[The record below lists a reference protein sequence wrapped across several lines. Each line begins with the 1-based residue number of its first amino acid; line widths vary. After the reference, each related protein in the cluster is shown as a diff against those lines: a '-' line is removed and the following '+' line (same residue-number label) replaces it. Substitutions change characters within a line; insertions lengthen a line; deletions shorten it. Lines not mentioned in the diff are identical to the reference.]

1 MLYTQLHNYS
11 PRAQQLLAA
20 AQRHVDDE
28 WNTVVITA
36 WFPQATVYPNKWMNC
51 NTSRADILNSGDS
64 YSLHWTR
71 VMCGYTARNVICG
84 RDTDA
89 SFFFYFFFFD
99 WYSSTNTIT
108 ERPVDY
114 VVERNILALMSA
126 TLGRVRPSLSFA
138 ADCRLWFSTA
148 RLTLRAC
155 ANGIAR
161 NPELMIG
168 RVEII
173 WCGWVGEIPVALTP
187 VPLFR
192 LVIPSDRIVRIS
204 LIFQH

>member
-1 MLYTQLHNYS
+1 
-11 PRAQQLLAA
+11 
-20 AQRHVDDE
+20 
-28 WNTVVITA
+28 
-36 WFPQATVYPNKWMNC
+36 
-51 NTSRADILNSGDS
+51 
-64 YSLHWTR
+64 
-71 VMCGYTARNVICG
+71 
-84 RDTDA
+84 
-89 SFFFYFFFFD
+89 
-99 WYSSTNTIT
+99 
-108 ERPVDY
+108 
-114 VVERNILALMSA
+114 MSA

-168 RVEII
+168 RVEIT

-192 LVIPSDRIVRIS
+192 LVILSDRIVRIS